1 MILVSNIEEV
11 AGDIVTPS
19 FNLNLLSEQGR
30 LWTWFEQGKLVNQAI
45 IANLVKLQL
54 KPVSLLIGASALAR
68 PGMWVSSVMQVK
80 GFCLP

>member
-11 AGDIVTPS
+11 SGDIVTPS

-30 LWTWFEQGKLVNQAI
+30 LWTWLDQRKLVNQVI

-54 KPVSLLIGASALAR
+54 KPVSLLIVASALAR
-68 PGMWVSSVMQVK
+68 LGMWVSSVM
-80 GFCLP
+80 

>member
-11 AGDIVTPS
+11 SGDIVTPS

-54 KPVSLLIGASALAR
+54 KPVSLLIVASALAR
-68 PGMWVSSVMQVK
+68 LGMWVSSVM
-80 GFCLP
+80 